1 VRIALAADHAGF
13 ALKERVK
20 EFLKG
25 AGHEV
30 IDFGTDS
37 EQSCD
42 YPDFGIKAA
51 EAVARGEAERGILIC
66 GTGIGMCISANKVR
80 GVYAALCHDLFTTER
95 SRTHNNANVL
105 CMGALVVEEKLAL
118 RMVDL
123 WLKTPFEGGRHERR
137 VGKIAEYEKTSLG

>member
-1 VRIALAADHAGF
+1 MRIALAADHAGYR
-13 ALKERVK
+13 LKEKIK
-20 EFLKG
+20 EFLKD

-30 IDFGTDS
+30 LDFGTYS
-37 EQSCD
+37 EASCD
-42 YPDFGIKAA
+42 YPDFGIKAG
-51 EAVARGEAERGILIC
+51 EAVAKGEAERGILIC
-66 GTGIGMCISANKVR
+66 GTGIGMCISANKVQ

-105 CMGALVVEEKLAL
+105 CIGALVVEEELAL

-137 VGKIAEYEKTSLG
+137 VKKIAEYEKASLG